1 MSRTTPGR
9 RSVNRALSALALTAL
24 GVGAVTACGDHDS
37 ASPHAASPSAT
48 SSASPGSGKA
58 GETQLHMIDNGGH
71 RLAFHVVRGHG
82 SVIVLDSGGGEDSSY
97 WKDLVPRL
105 HAATGATVITYDRA
119 GLGQSDVVPGP
130 WKVESAVS
138 DLESG
143 LRQLGVTKNV
153 TLVSHSQA
161 GEIATYF
168 AEDNPRMLSGAVLVD
183 ANLPPLFTDEE
194 IARLVAFSGP
204 QVEAAKKAPDKPR
217 NRQLISTAESFVATN
232 KAYHKAAWPNAVP
245 ATVVVSEKTP
255 FDGSP
260 EDAQRW
266 RDAAASFVQDGPRRT
281 LVTAK
286 GSSHDV
292 PKDRPELVLKEI
304 ERMVAAQH

>member
-1 MSRTTPGR
+1 MPAGVDPTAHTCIGYTPHVARGQ
-9 RSVNRALSALALTAL
+9 
-24 GVGAVTACGDHDS
+24 GAT
-37 ASPHAASPSAT
+37 
-48 SSASPGSGKA
+48 
-58 GETQLHMIDNGGH
+58 
-71 RLAFHVVRGHG
+71 
-82 SVIVLDSGGGEDSSY
+82 IVLDSGGGEDSSY

-105 HAATGATVITYDRA
+105 HAATGATVVTYDRA
-119 GLGQSDVVPGP
+119 GLGGSDVVPGP

-138 DLESG
+138 DLKSG

-168 AEDNPRMLSGAVLVD
+168 ARENPKMLSGAVLVD

-194 IARLVAFSGP
+194 IARLVAFSRP
-204 QVEAAKKAPDKPR
+204 QVEAAKKDPDDPK
-217 NRQLISTAESFVATN
+217 NRQLISTAESFVSTN
-232 KAYHKAAWPNAVP
+232 KAYHRVTWPDAIP
-245 ATVVVSEKTP
+245 ATVIVSEKTP

-260 EDAQRW
+260 GDARRW
-266 RDAAASFVQDGPRRT
+266 REAAESFVRDGPHRT

-292 PKDRPELVLKEI
+292 PKDRPALVLKEI
-304 ERMVAAQH
+304 ESMVAAQR